1 VGRIGKNIAS
11 IAAFILELAA
21 IYGLWEYTGRLVE
34 KPEKPPAVVRQE
46 PSRGDV
52 LYSDILPA
60 GTPAG
65 TKMEKPEKASVV
77 ALQEPASGG
86 VLYSDILPARTNPE
100 VAGKEGPADVQD
112 APAEA
117 VPPEKEVAP
126 VPPQAEPQQPAVET
140 PYQEEYGRCVDVYD
154 GDTITVRLNSSP
166 QELTKVR
173 LNGIDAPEL
182 RKGEFGET
190 VSYYTRSLRMDR
202 R

>member
-11 IAAFILELAA
+11 IAAFILALAA

-126 VPPQAEPQQPAVET
+126 VPPQAEPQQPAEFLPVSYSLKYEHMLCQVCFMLSMT
-140 PYQEEYGRCVDVYD
+140 KYSKDFLVY
-154 GDTITVRLNSSP
+154 NSSIH
-166 QELTKVR
+166 
-173 LNGIDAPEL
+173 LNYIAIN
-182 RKGEFGET
+182 
-190 VSYYTRSLRMDR
+190 SLGSH
-202 R
+202 